1 MLPIRCMTRG
11 VWMLINHEEAGRIDG
26 QSRTSRDR
34 LIQAELYPRPVI
46 ITAGRVGFVRSE
58 VEAWVRARIAARD
71 ENRDPA
77 SDPIIL
83 ATGGKSGLQRLLRR
97 RRHGGVTG
105 PEGPDDPDEAVASRP
120 GQAAPT
126 ACAGPCPRD

>member
-1 MLPIRCMTRG
+1 MLPMRYLALMG
-11 VWMLINHEEAGRIDG
+11 FELISHEEASRIDG
-26 QSRTSRDR
+26 QSRTSRER

-58 VEAWVRARIAARD
+58 VEAWVRARIVARD

-97 RRHGGVTG
+97 RRHGQVTG
-105 PEGPDDPDEAVASRP
+105 PEGPD
-120 GQAAPT
+120 G
-126 ACAGPCPRD
+126 